1 LLNLDT
7 ASTSSNVARALLGT
21 TMLFVYPLESFLA
34 LHIGVVLLY
43 VGPHAHEGYDAHILA
58 PADRRVLL
66 TMALYVLA
74 MVTAAL
80 ATDLGPLLA
89 IAGAVG
95 GSCLSYIG
103 PRLCY
108 LGVHGERFLQLAT
121 QAFGKNISHD
131 KDGESYNVK
140 ATIIPFGL
148 VMSNTSKARPRG
160 GDDDDR

>member
-7 ASTSSNVARALLGT
+7 ASASSNVARALLGT
-21 TMLFVYPLESFLA
+21 TMLFVYPLESFVA

-66 TMALYVLA
+66 TMALSVC
-74 MVTAAL
+74 
-80 ATDLGPLLA
+80 LGHGNGR
-89 IAGAVG
+89 AGHGFGTYICAVG
-95 GSCLSYIG
+95 GSCLLYIG

-121 QAFGKNISHD
+121 QAFGKNIWHD
-131 KDGESYNVK
+131 KDEGSYNVK
-140 ATIIPFGL
+140 ATI
-148 VMSNTSKARPRG
+148 SKNDLAAV
-160 GDDDDR
+160 